1 VLILATQNC
10 RPSKLPKST
19 KVQSHGNNVRDVIFV
34 HMISWDTET
43 NRQTDTENVK
53 HQHHL
58 YAPGT
63 VPEWE
68 DLGTI

>member
-1 VLILATQNC
+1 MATMY
-10 RPSKLPKST
+10 
-19 KVQSHGNNVRDVIFV
+19 VIIA
-34 HMISWDTET
+34 HMISGDAQT

-53 HQHHL
+53 HQQHL

-68 DLGTI
+68 DLGTRL